1 MASLA
6 TKLGLLPGMTALLL
20 DAPGAAVGLLEAE
33 APTGMTIETSH
44 RNASHTRYDLIFF
57 WPRSLEGLASRF
69 DALQW
74 DMEPDGALWV
84 VMPKQA
90 AAKKRGITFSWNEMQ
105 AAALSTD
112 LVDNKIAS
120 LDQEEYATHF
130 VIRRER
136 RHAYR
141 SVAARPS

>member
-1 MASLA
+1 MTSLA
-6 TKLGLLPGMTALLL
+6 AKLGLRPGQ
-20 DAPGAAVGLLEAE
+20 VVCLLEAHGPAANLLTDALPE
-33 APTGMTIETSH
+33 GV
-44 RNASHTRYDLIFF
+44 DLLYGAGNRRRCDVIFF
-57 WPRSLEGLASRF
+57 WPRALEGLEARF
-69 DALQW
+69 AALQW

-90 AAKKRGITFSWNEMQ
+90 AARKRGHPFSWNEMQ

-120 LDQEEYATHF
+120 LDQEEYATRF

-136 RHAYR
+136 RHAYVDPGAGL
-141 SVAARPS
+141 S

>member
-20 DAPGAAVGLLEAE
+20 DASSVALEVLAGAAPAGVVLETTERA
-33 APTGMTIETSH
+33 A
-44 RNASHTRYDLIFF
+44 NRYDMIFI
-57 WPRSLEGLASRF
+57 WPRSLDGLAARF
-69 DALQW
+69 AALQW
-74 DMEPDGALWV
+74 VIEPDGALWV

-90 AAKKRGITFSWNEMQ
+90 TARKRGLTFSWNEMQ

-120 LDQEEYATHF
+120 FDQEEYATRF

-136 RHAYR
+136 RQAYLDP
-141 SVAARPS
+141 AARSG